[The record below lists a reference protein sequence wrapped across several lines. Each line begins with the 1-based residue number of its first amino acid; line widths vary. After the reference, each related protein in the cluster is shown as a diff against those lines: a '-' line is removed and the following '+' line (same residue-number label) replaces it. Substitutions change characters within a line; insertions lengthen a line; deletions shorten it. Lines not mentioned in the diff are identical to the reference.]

1 MNTSFFNYPK
11 QAVIGNYD
19 DVRSA
24 IIEFYDHNEDVISI
38 YEYGSVSNPGVSDL
52 DLIFVLKDEISS
64 TESEFNLSSISAF
77 AQDLVADGTVIKMP
91 LNVFKNRPMP
101 NEIAVGTHH
110 GVVRSEARQ
119 RETHQ

>member
-24 IIEFYDHNEDVISI
+24 IIEFYDRNEDVISI

-52 DLIFVLKDEISS
+52 DLIFVLKDKISS
-64 TESEFNLSSISAF
+64 TESQFDLSDISTF

-91 LNVFKNRPMP
+91 LNVFQNIQYFFH
-101 NEIAVGTHH
+101 N
-110 GVVRSEARQ
+110 
-119 RETHQ
+119 